1 VRHYVAG
8 RGLLHAEH
16 MLEVL
21 AGVGPSAPQGFEALA
36 RAVLEA
42 RGQLASCI
50 LVLVTWDEARRRLA
64 ESLAA
69 SGTEVRA
76 ILVCAPEDAPRDAPA
91 WLTAIHPGSI
101 EAGLA
106 GLERRVLR

>member
-1 VRHYVAG
+1 
-8 RGLLHAEH
+8 

-42 RGQLASCI
+42 RAQLASCI

-69 SGTEVRA
+69 SGAEVRA
-76 ILVCAPEDAPRDAPA
+76 ILDCASEAAPRDAPP
-91 WLTAIHPGSI
+91 WLTVVHPGSI

-106 GLERRVLR
+106 ALERRVLR